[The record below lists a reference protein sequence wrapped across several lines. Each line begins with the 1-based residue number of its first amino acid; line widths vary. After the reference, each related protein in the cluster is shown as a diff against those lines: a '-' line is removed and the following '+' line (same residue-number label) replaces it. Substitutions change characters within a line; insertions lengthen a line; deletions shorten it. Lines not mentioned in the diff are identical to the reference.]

1 MIIDGSNLIM
11 GRLAAYVAK
20 KALQGEQVDVLN
32 SEMAVITGAKSG
44 LLDRYKN
51 RRERGTPSRG
61 PFFPRMSHLI
71 LKRAIR
77 GMLPYKNAKGRE
89 ALKRIKCYQGVPP
102 RFAGQRAETVDRADK
117 SKLRTK
123 KYITLR
129 ELANLLGAK

>member
-20 KALQGEQVDVLN
+20 QALLGEQVDIVN
-32 SEMAVITGAKSG
+32 SENTIITGSKAG
-44 LLDRYKN
+44 LMERYKN

-71 LKRAIR
+71 LKRTIR

-89 ALKRIKCYQGVPP
+89 ALKRIKCYHGVPP
-102 RFAGQRAETVDRADK
+102 RFAGQQFETLEKANK
-117 SKLRTK
+117 SKLQTK

-129 ELANLLGAK
+129 ELANLMGAK

>member
-20 KALQGEQVDVLN
+20 KALLGEQVDIVN
-32 SEMAVITGAKSG
+32 SENVVITGSKAG
-44 LLDRYKN
+44 LLERYKN

-61 PFFPRMSHLI
+61 PFFPRTSHLM

-77 GMLPYKNAKGRE
+77 GMLPYKYARGSE
-89 ALKRIKCYQGVPP
+89 ALKRIKCFQGVPP
-102 RFAGQRAETVDRADK
+102 RFADQKFETIEKANK
-117 SKLRTK
+117 SKLQTK